1 MASVAIPMVAGF
13 VVNKI
18 GESQGWDPRMT
29 AVLGMAA
36 GYGVGGL
43 VSGYAASA
51 ASGSA
56 GAMGGAGTFSNGVSA
71 NAARVMTGA
80 QIAQPGVTPTLANW
94 GAAQA
99 AEPAFSLQSNI
110 TGLPSKVLNSN
121 YQAPFDAARSA
132 STKASFMEVP
142 ASVSPSAGQWNS
154 MYRAPQISVAEG
166 FGKFHDANTTRPV
179 DDQGR
184 ETSFSP
190 LENLGVSMIKT
201 LTTDLP
207 EQRMSGGGGGGG
219 GGGPLM
225 AAYNGGGG
233 ASQKAQT
240 WGFGGQQGGYN
251 PQGIA

>member
-43 VSGYAASA
+43 VAGAASSA
-51 ASGSA
+51 ASSAAASSFNPGTVGAATNAFNPMTTGVMAGRSAASSLGTAASHGSA
-56 GAMGGAGTFSNGVSA
+56 GALAEMATPTGSNYYRPPYLMDDPTFSPRGWQGEIT
-71 NAARVMTGA
+71 RTP
-80 QIAQPGVTPTLANW
+80 QPGNPW
-94 GAAQA
+94 QG
-99 AEPAFSLQSNI
+99 
-110 TGLPSKVLNSN
+110 
-121 YQAPFDAARSA
+121 FDAPQDYS
-132 STKASFMEVP
+132 KWE
-142 ASVSPSAGQWNS
+142 SPHT
-154 MYRAPQISVAEG
+154 MTEG

-184 ETSFSP
+184 ETGFSP

-225 AAYNGGGG
+225 PAYNGGGG
-233 ASQKAQT
+233 SSQKAQT